1 MKKSLVFV
9 ALCLLIILPGTSY
22 AFPTV
27 FPHGTTIYK
36 PDKCFNGF
44 TILTTKGNQTIL
56 IDMNGNVVKHWP
68 NVCDEEHPAKMLP
81 NGYVMGA
88 TGKRGRLWHH
98 PESNDLSVVDWD
110 GNIVWTYKMAGVHH
124 DFQREGNPVG
134 YYVPGM
140 DSYTDKGKTLILSHK
155 WVKNKRIS
163 DKKLYDDYIVEVD
176 YNGKILFEW
185 LASDH
190 IKEMGF
196 SRLARI
202 VMYRYPNYTMTR
214 TRGVVGG
221 DWIHVNTASWL
232 GPNKWYDRGDE
243 RFHPDNIIYDG
254 RQTNTTGI
262 IDRKT
267 GKIVWHLGPDFES
280 TRALRKLG
288 PTIGLHHA
296 HMIPKG
302 LPGEGN
308 ILIFDNGGYGG
319 YGAPN
324 PSAPYG
330 INNVKRD
337 YSRVIEINPITL
349 KIVWEYS
356 ANKAGYRDK
365 YKFYSDYVSSAQRLP
380 NGNTLI
386 TEGSVGRIFEVTPK
400 YETVWEYISPYY
412 SKTENFNLV
421 YRAYRVP
428 YDYVPQ
434 LKKPAETPVI
444 PPDISTLRVHHLKTT
459 EPETMKRAAEVP
471 VKKEVKET
479 EGEEGGP
486 QALPAY

>member
-1 MKKSLVFV
+1 MLFIP
-9 ALCLLIILPGTSY
+9 AILFAMPS
-22 AFPTV
+22 V

-36 PDKCFNGF
+36 PDKAFNGY

-56 IDMNGNVVKHWP
+56 IDMNGNVVKHWE
-68 NVCDEEHPAKMLP
+68 NLCDEEHPAKILP
-81 NGYVMGA
+81 GGYAMGA
-88 TGKRGRLWHH
+88 TGDRGRLFEH
-98 PESNDLSVVDWD
+98 EDSNDLSIVDWD
-110 GNIVWTYKMAGVHH
+110 GNIVWTWPKAGMHH

-140 DSYTDKGKTLILSHK
+140 EPLIGSGRTLILSHK
-155 WVKNKRIS
+155 VVKNKRIS
-163 DKKLYDDYIVEVD
+163 DKPLYDDFIFEVD
-176 YNGKILFEW
+176 HDGKIIFEW

-196 SRLARI
+196 GQEARTT
-202 VMYRYPNYTMTR
+202 MYRYPNYVMTR

-221 DWIHVNTASWL
+221 DWIHVNSASWL
-232 GPNKWYDRGDE
+232 GPNKWYDAGDE

-262 IDRKT
+262 ISRKT
-267 GKIVWHLGPDFES
+267 GKIVWHLGPDF
-280 TRALRKLG
+280 TATKKLRKIK

-319 YGAPN
+319 YGPPNAGAPRGLN
-324 PSAPYG
+324 DAR
-330 INNVKRD
+330 RD
-337 YSRVIEINPITL
+337 YSRVIEIDPVKL

-356 ANKAGYRDK
+356 ANRAGYRDK
-365 YKFYSDYVSSAQRLP
+365 YKFYSDYISSAQRLP

-386 TEGSVGRIFEVTPK
+386 TEGSLGRIFEVTPGSRK
-400 YETVWEYISPYY
+400 EKPETVWEYISPYY
-412 SKTENFNLV
+412 NMDENYNMV
-421 YRAYRVP
+421 YRAYRAP

-434 LKKPAETPVI
+434 LKKPVETAVI
-444 PPDISTLRVHHLKTT
+444 PPENSTLRVKDLTT
-459 EPETMKRAAEVP
+459 AK
-471 VKKEVKET
+471 
-479 EGEEGGP
+479 
-486 QALPAY
+486 

>member
-1 MKKSLVFV
+1 MKRLLLVTI
-9 ALCLLIILPGTSY
+9 LCSMVLIPTTLF
-22 AFPTV
+22 AFATV

-36 PDKCFNGF
+36 PEKSYNGY
-44 TILTTKGNQTIL
+44 TILTTKGHQTIL

-68 NVCDEEHPAKMLP
+68 NLCDEEHPAKLLP
-81 NGYVMGA
+81 GGYAMGA
-88 TGKRGRLWHH
+88 TGKRGRLYGH
-98 PESNDLSVVDWD
+98 EDSNDMSVVDWD
-110 GNIVWTYKMAGVHH
+110 GNIVWTWKKAGVHH

-140 DSYTDKGKTLILSHK
+140 DSSIGKGKTLILSHK
-155 WVKNKRIS
+155 IAKNKRIS
-163 DKKLYDDYIVEVD
+163 NKKLYDDFIFEVD
-176 YNGKILFEW
+176 HEGNVIFEW

-196 SRLARI
+196 SQIAKL

-221 DWIHVNTASWL
+221 DWIHVNSASWL
-232 GPNKWYDRGDE
+232 GPNKWYDRGDK

-267 GKIVWHLGPDFES
+267 GKIVWHLGPDFTA
-280 TRALRKLG
+280 TRALRKMG
-288 PTIGLHHA
+288 VTVGLHHA

-308 ILIFDNGGYGG
+308 LLVFDNGGYAGFD
-319 YGAPN
+319 APN
-324 PSAPYG
+324 PTAPNG
-330 INNVKRD
+330 TNAAKRD
-337 YSRVIEINPITL
+337 HSRVIEFNPINL
-349 KIVWEYS
+349 KIVWEYD

-386 TEGSVGRIFEVTPK
+386 TEGSLGRIFEVTPK

-421 YRAYRVP
+421 YRAYRAP

-434 LKKPAETPVI
+434 LKKPVEKAVI
-444 PPDISTLRVHHLKTT
+444 PPENSTLRVKDFTT
-459 EPETMKRAAEVP
+459 TTA
-471 VKKEVKET
+471 
-479 EGEEGGP
+479 
-486 QALPAY
+486 Q